1 MRPSEEAS
9 VRRSRIVRP
18 LALALGAILALSG
31 CVPSESDDAEFPAID
46 PAALKLVEQ
55 LRSLPFDAASVGIA
69 TDTLESAGVAIDD
82 VWDPA
87 AKEVVRITPWQTQ
100 NMAVEA
106 ANGGGVSGAELEA
119 ISPAPE
125 GAAPIGYIISAWAID
140 YDSDA
145 ARFAHALLG
154 EQDFHHPET
163 ILFPSLVTS
172 LFLADATAGMDATD
186 HPIEQSLGGAD
197 FTISPVAFR
206 AAAGPCSAVANF
218 IQNAIATV
226 FNALTVDTSGGGL
239 LGFLGKIW
247 NTVVNL
253 AFNFVLGLVKIV
265 TQPIVN
271 LIVTVLSAVETI
283 RQVSTFLMAWR
294 STLVPKPE
302 TNRFGID
309 DERVTGVVSLTVLDN
324 RLPIPDAVIDC
335 ADQFKVDLRNAG
347 SAAGSAVAWT
357 ATNMAR
363 ADLSVV
369 DTASAVLDK
378 DQKAEYHYFTGQES
392 AKTAKGDEHAGLLKL
407 VSSVHRN
414 DIELVRKLFTNL
426 VFDQLPPSI
435 KGIVESI
442 AGPILT
448 AATNHLTS
456 ITDVRAT
463 GYVAITFHG
472 EKPPEEPTAPAAK
485 SWEGQWQSSKY
496 EDSGTFTLLIVIA
509 DGKLTG
515 SIEIANSPCVS
526 SGNVAGVADAGSVT
540 FGSVDAGN
548 EIQYQG
554 TISADGTRMQGTY
567 SDGAA
572 CGNDAGSWSARRV
585 TK

>member
-9 VRRSRIVRP
+9 VRRSRIIRP

-55 LRSLPFDAASVGIA
+55 LRSLPFDEASVGIA
-69 TDTLESAGVAIDD
+69 TDALESAGVAIDD

-87 AKEVVRITPWQTQ
+87 ANEVVRITPWQAQ

-145 ARFAHALLG
+145 ARFAHAVLG

-172 LFLADATAGMDATD
+172 LFLADATAGMDAAD
-186 HPIEQSLGGAD
+186 YPITRAGGEVGIAIVQAA
-197 FTISPVAFR
+197 FTL
-206 AAAGPCSAVANF
+206 GPCSAVANF

-239 LGFLGKIW
+239 FGFLGKIW

-283 RQVSTFLMAWR
+283 RQLSTYLMAWR
-294 STLVPKPE
+294 STLKPDPE

-309 DERVTGVVSLTVLDN
+309 DEKVPGTVSLTVLDN
-324 RLPIPDAVIDC
+324 RLPIPEPVLDC

-347 SAAGSAVAWT
+347 SAAGSTIAWT

-363 ADLSVV
+363 PDLSMLDTSSPVV
-369 DTASAVLDK
+369 DK

-392 AKTAKGDEHAGLLKL
+392 KKAAEGDEHAGLLKL

-414 DIELVRKLFTNL
+414 DVELVRKLFSEL
-426 VFDQLPPSI
+426 VFDQLPSSI
-435 KGIVESI
+435 KGIVVGI
-442 AGPILT
+442 AGPILD

-472 EKPPEEPTAPAAK
+472 EKPPEPTPTATPAAK
-485 SWEGQWQSSKY
+485 TWQGQWQSSKY

-509 DGKLTG
+509 DGKLNG
-515 SIEIANSPCVS
+515 SIDILNSPCVS
-526 SGNVAGVADAGSVT
+526 SGNVAGVAAAGSVT

-554 TISADGTRMQGTY
+554 TISADGTRMEGTY

-572 CGNDAGSWSARRV
+572 CGNDVGNWSAVR
-585 TK
+585 TAG